1 MRPGPGRPADAE
13 EQDEVTPDAADEEAE
28 ADDAAVAAMDTAAEA
43 AENATD
49 KIIFAALNCSGQHRK
64 ASLTGAHG
72 PALP

>member
-1 MRPGPGRPADAE
+1 MI
-13 EQDEVTPDAADEEAE
+13 PDAADEVAEVEVEAE